1 MSLRQQLPAYSPL
14 PLKAITA
21 AAMTPIAPSGTPEA
35 TVVEAISTR
44 YRPRSILR
52 TDSGTSAL
60 TVALQTTARSRI
72 VALPAFCC
80 FDVATAVA
88 GADVGIVFYDIDP
101 ATLGPDFES
110 LRQALR
116 RGATVILV
124 AHLYGVPIDMSTT
137 LELAAEAGAT
147 VIEDA
152 AQGAGA
158 SLAGKPLG
166 TFGSMG
172 ILSFGR
178 GKGCT
183 GGRGGALLA
192 NDGAAME
199 ALADAG
205 AALGRRSRGWRE
217 LASIW
222 AQWLFA
228 RPALYRIP
236 ASVPLLGLGETVYRN
251 PTPPRQPSAVSAR
264 ILSVTWSLTEREA
277 ARRRE
282 NAARLSLRVD
292 LARECTSVSVPAAGL
307 PGYLRLPILT
317 SESARAS
324 ARNGE
329 ARDLGIMPGY
339 PSPLADLPVMGDRCV
354 HSIPDLPGARQLSES
369 LCTLPTHS
377 KLAESDLLRLE
388 RWISENGA

>member
-1 MSLRQQLPAYSPL
+1 MSLRPQLPAYSPL

-21 AAMTPIAPSGTPEA
+21 AAMTPISPSGTPEA
-35 TVVEAISTR
+35 TVVEAISAR

-60 TVALQTTARSRI
+60 TVALQTTGRSRI
-72 VALPAFCC
+72 IALPAFCC

-116 RGATVILV
+116 RGATVIVV
-124 AHLYGVPIDMSTT
+124 AHLYGVPVDMSTT

-172 ILSFGR
+172 LLSFGR

-205 AALGRRSRGWRE
+205 AALGRRSHGWRE

-264 ILSVTWSLTEREA
+264 ILSVTWSLRPVSLSSGSA
-277 ARRRE
+277 YAPSRR
-282 NAARLSLRVD
+282 NWQDNS
-292 LARECTSVSVPAAGL
+292 
-307 PGYLRLPILT
+307 GYR
-317 SESARAS
+317 SR
-324 ARNGE
+324 RG
-329 ARDLGIMPGY
+329 R
-339 PSPLADLPVMGDRCV
+339 
-354 HSIPDLPGARQLSES
+354 
-369 LCTLPTHS
+369 
-377 KLAESDLLRLE
+377 
-388 RWISENGA
+388 